1 MTSEKILFVLDFD
14 HAVIDDNSDL
24 YCKRLAPGGKIPQE
38 IEETYS
44 DLCWTH
50 YMGLIFD
57 YLHKQFVTVKN
68 NTETAW
74 TKFRWQMACENSM
87 SK

>member
-1 MTSEKILFVLDFD
+1 MLDFN
-14 HAVIDDNSDL
+14 HTVIDDNSDL
-24 YCKRLAPGGKIPQE
+24 YFKRLAPGGKIPQE

-50 YMGLIFD
+50 YIGLIFD
-57 YLHKQFVTVKN
+57 YLHKQVVTVKQYRDCMN
-68 NTETAW
+68 EILLTDG
-74 TKFRWQMACENSM
+74 MENSS

>member
-44 DLCWTH
+44 DLCLTH

-57 YLHKQFVTVKN
+57 YLHCKKQYRDCMNEIPLTDGMR
-68 NTETAW
+68 ELI
-74 TKFRWQMACENSM
+74 E
-87 SK
+87 

>member
-1 MTSEKILFVLDFD
+1 MTSEKILFVFDFD
-14 HAVIDDNSDL
+14 HTVIDDNSDL

-44 DLCWTH
+44 DLGWTQ

-57 YLHKQFVTVKN
+57 YLHKHGVTEN
-68 NTETAW
+68 STENAW
-74 TKFRWQMACENSM
+74 MKFRWQMACENS
-87 SK
+87 SNT